1 MVQPTLGMRRYAAL
15 IALFAASAARGEVRP
30 LELGA
35 AGDGAPLLE
44 LLWERSPK
52 LEGARAQARA
62 AEAEVER
69 ARLLPNP
76 GVDLSWNTIPVGPT
90 NPPGLADPLLNV
102 PNYAATVSLLLEL
115 AKRGPRLTAA
125 EERAAAAL
133 EDVRDALQ
141 QDYFELLAHAGEI
154 AAAQLRIASL
164 QDLAQDAARL
174 TELQRARTRAGDAS
188 GLDADRA
195 SLEEEKLVG
204 SLGQERAR
212 LQGELRACAEVAG
225 VPCVPFAGAPE
236 AEAFLGRDAA
246 GGAAAPLEER
256 PDLRSLEHQRA
267 AAAAALQLAHRRAIP
282 DVTLRAG
289 YTYDQFAV
297 SGNQGQSVLLGAS
310 LPIPVF
316 DHGQADAAAASA
328 AASAAE
334 RSRALLLDRARAQL
348 EALKEEE
355 RAAGARRDRVRDAAL
370 PLARRLVGQLEAATG
385 RGGAGLQDLLLA
397 RRSLGE
403 LAQQQADLELEVFQL
418 RLQRARVLGAAPRV
432 EGRGS

>member
-1 MVQPTLGMRRYAAL
+1 MRLPTL
-15 IALFAASAARGEVRP
+15 IALFVAGTARGEAR
-30 LELGA
+30 LDLGA
-35 AGDGAPLLE
+35 TGDGSPLLQ
-44 LLWERSPK
+44 LLWERSSK

-62 AEAEVER
+62 AVAEVER
-69 ARLLPNP
+69 ARLFPNP
-76 GVDLSWNTIPVGPT
+76 GLDLSWNTIPLGET
-90 NPPGLADPLLNV
+90 NPPGLPEPLLNV
-102 PNYAATVSLLLEL
+102 PNYAAALSMLVEL
-115 AKRGPRLTAA
+115 GKRGPRLTAA

-133 EDVRDALQ
+133 EDVRDALD
-141 QDYFELLAHAGEI
+141 QDYFDLLAHAGEI

-164 QDLAQDAARL
+164 QDLAKDAARL
-174 TELQRARTRAGDAS
+174 TELQQARTRAGDAS

-212 LQGELRACAEVAG
+212 LQGELRACSELAG
-225 VPCVPFAGAPE
+225 VPCLPFPGVPE

-246 GGAAAPLEER
+246 AGGAANSPEDR

-282 DVTLRAG
+282 DVTFRAG
-289 YTYDQFAV
+289 YTYDQFSV
-297 SGNQGQSVLLGAS
+297 SGNQTQSVLLGAS

-328 AASAAE
+328 AAAAAE

-355 RAAGARRDRVRDAAL
+355 RAAGARRDRVRGTAL
-370 PLARRLVGQLEAATG
+370 PLARRLVAQLEAATG

-403 LAQQQADLELEVFQL
+403 LTQQQADLDLEVFQL
-418 RLQRARVLGAAPRV
+418 RLQRARVLGAAPRWRDR
-432 EGRGS
+432 EAGHQS